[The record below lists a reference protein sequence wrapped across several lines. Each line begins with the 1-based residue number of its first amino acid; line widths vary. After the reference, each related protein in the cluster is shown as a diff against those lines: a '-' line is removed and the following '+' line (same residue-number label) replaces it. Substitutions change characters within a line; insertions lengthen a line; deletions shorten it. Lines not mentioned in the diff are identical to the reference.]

1 MVTITRDF
9 EKQRGERRDQEIT
22 ATSSP
27 YKTCGAQSFQGTVDV
42 LKNPAFE
49 AIAVDVE
56 QQRGRD
62 SSVSLTLTLTLV
74 VYRYSVHTASSPTG

>member
-1 MVTITRDF
+1 MSSVWSQSRGIL
-9 EKQRGERRDQEIT
+9 KNKGERGFQEII

-27 YKTCGAQSFQGTVDV
+27 YKTCGAQSFQGTLDV

-62 SSVSLTLTLTLV
+62 RSVTLTLTLTLV
-74 VYRYSVHTASSPTG
+74 VYR